1 MLVFGELASPC
12 RKQRGWKIC
21 TTFAL
26 LSLAVPSSSCIVII
40 MPTLNH
46 SPVSSD
52 PGVMGGTLVF
62 KGTRV
67 PASAL
72 CEYLDGGD
80 TLDGFFD
87 DFPAVNREDALEF
100 LKIAR
105 EENYPG

>member
-1 MLVFGELASPC
+1 
-12 RKQRGWKIC
+12 
-21 TTFAL
+21 
-26 LSLAVPSSSCIVII
+26 
-40 MPTLNH
+40 
-46 SPVSSD
+46 
-52 PGVMGGTLVF
+52 MGGTLVF

>member
-1 MLVFGELASPC
+1 ML
-12 RKQRGWKIC
+12 
-21 TTFAL
+21 
-26 LSLAVPSSSCIVII
+26 
-40 MPTLNH
+40 TLDH

-52 PGVMGGTLVF
+52 PKVMGGTLVF

-72 CEYLDGGD
+72 FEYLDGGD

-87 DFPAVNREDALEF
+87 DFPTVNREDALEF